1 MPRSVRRG
9 SCPVQAGVNQRTVAT
24 NFGEHVAV
32 EPVMGLSSTEVGEMP
47 KENIVCDTSENLRL
61 EIQWV
66 PNCYVQLGTVD
77 WTRTPD
83 DPNAQGM
90 YLTLDRAGVNR
101 AIHTLRKAR
110 DAAFGKDA

>member
-1 MPRSVRRG
+1 
-9 SCPVQAGVNQRTVAT
+9 
-24 NFGEHVAV
+24 
-32 EPVMGLSSTEVGEMP
+32 MGLSSTEVGVMP
-47 KENIVCDTSENLRL
+47 KENINCDTNENLRL
-61 EIQWV
+61 EVQWV

-77 WTRTPD
+77 WTRVPE
-83 DPNAQGM
+83 NAGTEGT